1 MIPSAARRVAPADRT
16 VRRTRP
22 TVTTAVPTTL
32 PAVLPTTLLTVL
44 LTAFLTALPAMLP
57 GTLPGAAA
65 RADGQRAPGAA
76 GHRTAGGAGAEAEGV
91 RAEAD
96 GARAAGTRAPKR
108 AGAIVSLTF
117 DDGDAT
123 HPAVARMLERHGMR
137 GTFYVNTG
145 TVGRERKLTRR
156 GLAAIARAGHEIG
169 GHTLTHLRL
178 PELSAAEQRAQI
190 CDDRGKLV
198 AWGYRPATL
207 AYPFGS
213 VDARAEAA
221 ARRCGYDAARE
232 VGGLREFSCPA
243 CPAAETLPP
252 RDRHAIRTA
261 SSAGPDTPLR
271 RLKQQVFDAEK
282 SGGVLPLVF
291 HRVCED
297 CGDYSV
303 SPKLLEDFLGWLA
316 TRESHGTVVRPL
328 GEAVGARYRPLPRG
342 E

>member
-1 MIPSAARRVAPADRT
+1 MTPSAARRAVPADRT

-22 TVTTAVPTTL
+22 PVTA
-32 PAVLPTTLLTVL
+32 AVLTTLLTVL
-44 LTAFLTALPAMLP
+44 LTALPAMLP
-57 GTLPGAAA
+57 GTLPGATA
-65 RADGQRAPGAA
+65 RADGRGDPGAA
-76 GHRTAGGAGAEAEGV
+76 GHRTAGGAGAEA
-91 RAEAD
+91 D
-96 GARAAGTRAPKR
+96 GARAAGTAGTRAPKR

-145 TVGRERKLTRR
+145 TVGHELKLTRR

-178 PELSAAEQRAQI
+178 PELSVAEQRAQI
-190 CDDRGKLV
+190 CDDRRKLV

-221 ARRCGYDAARE
+221 ARRCGYDAARD

-316 TRESHGTVVRPL
+316 TRGSHGTAVRPL

>member
-1 MIPSAARRVAPADRT
+1 MTPSAARRAVPADRT
-16 VRRTRP
+16 ARRTRP
-22 TVTTAVPTTL
+22 PATAVL
-32 PAVLPTTLLTVL
+32 AVL
-44 LTAFLTALPAMLP
+44 LTAFLTALPVAFP
-57 GTLPGAAA
+57 GAA
-65 RADGQRAPGAA
+65 RADGREGPGAA
-76 GHRTAGGAGAEAEGV
+76 GHRTAGGAGAEA
-91 RAEAD
+91 A
-96 GARAAGTRAPKR
+96 GARAAGASGTRAAGAAGGRAPKR
-108 AGAIVSLTF
+108 AKAIVSLTF

-145 TVGRERKLTRR
+145 TVGHERKLTRR

-178 PELSAAEQRAQI
+178 PELTVAEQRAQI
-190 CDDRGKLV
+190 CDDRRKLV
-198 AWGYRPATL
+198 SWGYRPVTL

-221 ARRCGYDAARE
+221 ARRCGYDAARD
-232 VGGLREFSCPA
+232 VGGLREFPCPA
-243 CPAAETLPP
+243 CPAAESLPP

-261 SSAGPDTPLR
+261 GSAGPDTPLR

-282 SGGVLPLVF
+282 IGGVLPLVF

-316 TRESHGTVVRPL
+316 TRKSHGTVVRPL
-328 GEAVGARYRPLPRG
+328 GEAVGARYRPLPPSAAR
-342 E
+342 

>member
-1 MIPSAARRVAPADRT
+1 MVRMIPSAARRVVPADRT
-16 VRRTRP
+16 ARRTRP
-22 TVTTAVPTTL
+22 PVTAAVLTTL
-32 PAVLPTTLLTVL
+32 PVVLLTTL
-44 LTAFLTALPAMLP
+44 LTAFLTALPVMLP

-65 RADGQRAPGAA
+65 RADGQGGPGAA
-76 GHRTAGGAGAEAEGV
+76 GHRTAGGAGAEA
-91 RAEAD
+91 D
-96 GARAAGTRAPKR
+96 GARAAGAAGTRAPKR

-123 HPAVARMLERHGMR
+123 HPAVARTLERHGMR
-137 GTFYVNTG
+137 GTFYVNSG
-145 TVGRERKLTRR
+145 TVGREHKLTRR
-156 GLAAIARAGHEIG
+156 GLAAIAQAGHEIG

-178 PELSAAEQRAQI
+178 PELSATEQRAQI
-190 CDDRGKLV
+190 CDDRRRLV

-221 ARRCGYDAARE
+221 ARRCGYDAARD

-243 CPAAETLPP
+243 CPAADTLPP

-261 SSAGPDTPLR
+261 SSVGPDTPLR

-291 HRVCED
+291 HRVCEG
-297 CGDYSV
+297 CGDYSA

-316 TRESHGTVVRPL
+316 TRESHGTVVLPL